1 MITMSSD
8 AMPLSLSA
16 ALKLRRIIGLA
27 LLALASLALSACGVV
42 RIAYETAPNLT
53 YWWIDGYVDAN
64 GEQTPKLRE
73 GIDRWFAWHRRT
85 QLPVYATLL
94 ERAQREVVEPI
105 TPAALCTW
113 AAEAEKQLDTA
124 LEAAV
129 PAAAELMLT
138 LTPEQ
143 LQHMERR
150 FAKGN
155 EETRADFLQADAAQR
170 KAKALERTAQRFENL
185 YGRLDDAQRE
195 RLAALLATSSFD
207 AERWLAERRLRQ
219 REMLQM
225 LKTVSA
231 ASRAGGDRA
240 AALQQAQA
248 AARVLIER
256 TTRSPRA
263 DYRAYQQRLVQDNC
277 ALSAAM
283 HNSMSPA
290 QRQAARAKLKGWE
303 DDLRALIGAANNG
316 NG

>member
-1 MITMSSD
+1 M
-8 AMPLSLSA
+8 
-16 ALKLRRIIGLA
+16 KLRRIIGLA
-27 LLALASLALSACGVV
+27 LLALAGLALTACGLV
-42 RIAYETAPNLT
+42 RMAYETAPNLT
-53 YWWIDGYVDAN
+53 YWWIDGYVDVS

-85 QLPVYATLL
+85 QLPAYATLL
-94 ERAQREVVEPI
+94 ARAQREIVEPI
-105 TPAALCTW
+105 TPAAMCAW

-155 EETRADFLQADAAQR
+155 DEMRADFLQADAAER
-170 KAKALERTAQRFENL
+170 KAKALERTAKRFENL

-195 RLAALLATSSFD
+195 RLAALLAKSSFD
-207 AERWLAERRLRQ
+207 AERWAAERRLRQ
-219 REMLQM
+219 REMLQV
-225 LKTVSA
+225 LTTVSA
-231 ASRAGGDRA
+231 AGRAGGDRP

-248 AARVLIER
+248 AARGLIER

-263 DYRAYQQRLVQDNC
+263 DYRTYQQRLVQDNC
-277 ALSAAM
+277 TLSAAM
-283 HNSMSPA
+283 HNAMSPA

-303 DDLRALIGAANNG
+303 DDLRALIGPANNG
-316 NG
+316 SG

>member
-1 MITMSSD
+1 M
-8 AMPLSLSA
+8 
-16 ALKLRRIIGLA
+16 KLRRIIGLA
-27 LLALASLALSACGVV
+27 LLALAGLALTACGLV
-42 RIAYETAPNLT
+42 RMAYETAPNLS
-53 YWWIDGYVDAN
+53 YWWIDGYVDVN
-64 GEQTPKLRE
+64 GDQTPRLRE

-85 QLPVYATLL
+85 QLPAYATLL
-94 ERAQREVVEPI
+94 ARAQREVVAPI
-105 TPAALCTW
+105 TPAAMCAW

-129 PAAAELMLT
+129 PAAAELMLA

-155 EETRADFLQADAAQR
+155 EETRADYLQADAAER
-170 KAKALERTAQRFENL
+170 KAKALKRTAERFESL

-195 RLAALLATSSFD
+195 RLAGLLATSSFD

-219 REMLQM
+219 REMLQV
-225 LKTVSA
+225 LTTVSA
-231 ASRAGGDRA
+231 AGRAGGDRP

-248 AARVLIER
+248 AARGLIER

-263 DYRAYQQRLVQDNC
+263 EYRTYQQRLMQDNC

-283 HNSMSPA
+283 HNAMSPA

-303 DDLRALIGAANNG
+303 DDLRSLIGPANNG